1 MSLNIVSSITDRNI
15 KDNITLSDLVSYI
28 KNPDNNHKD
37 KVLLARKAGKGS
49 SVYDSIKKTE
59 IPCAILNFNHS
70 KGYVR
75 GNTVSKPTGYL
86 YIDVDGCL
94 DIDLSSPYISAY
106 WKSLS
111 GTGYSIVVAVKG
123 LTKNNYKEATM
134 EVSEVLDLPLDKG
147 AISID
152 RLTCISYD
160 PDAYY
165 NPDSEVY
172 TIESKIIKGASQSTT
187 LLSSFSYMGS
197 VPSYT
202 FSQEIRVST
211 IDDLYSGIDFNGEPV
226 YDLGSK
232 RGMYYDIGFALGGVK
247 EGSRNSTM
255 YSVVMQLRGIN
266 PWCQSK
272 QMLEFVLWVN
282 RKAFFPMLKY
292 EEVKK
297 IVDNCY
303 KVPINKV
310 KLKWAKFRRFL
321 YNKDYDLTSKDKRSL
336 MMKELNNRRSEI
348 TMKTIISA
356 INYWDFKEG
365 KITLKSLSKVT
376 GLSVDTLKKRSS
388 QIKEIIKEKN
398 LGFKG
403 KN

>member
-1 MSLNIVSSITDRNI
+1 M
-15 KDNITLSDLVSYI
+15 TLRDLVAYI
-28 KNPDNNHKD
+28 KNPDNSHKD

-59 IPCAILNFNHS
+59 IPCAVLNFTHS

-123 LTKNNYKEATM
+123 LTKKNYKEATL
-134 EVSEVLDLPLDKG
+134 EVSEVLDLPIDKG

-165 NPDSEVY
+165 NPNAEVY
-172 TIESKIIKGASQSTT
+172 TITSKKGASQSTT
-187 LLSSFSYMGS
+187 PLYSSSLLYLSSMGS
-197 VPSYT
+197 APSCT
-202 FSQEIRVST
+202 LSPEIRVST

-232 RGMYYDIGFALGGVK
+232 RGMYYDIGFVLGGVK
-247 EGSRNSTM
+247 EGARNSTM
-255 YSVVMQLRGIN
+255 YSVVMQLRGMN

-272 QMLEFVLWVN
+272 QMLEFVMWIN

-297 IVDNCY
+297 IVENCY

-310 KLKWAKFRRFL
+310 ELKWPKYRRFL
-321 YNKDYDLTSKDKRSL
+321 YNKDYDLTAKDKRSL
-336 MMKELNNRRSEI
+336 MMKELNNKRSET
-348 TMKTIISA
+348 TMKTIMSA

-365 KITLKSLSKVT
+365 KITLKSLAKVT
-376 GLSVDTLKKRSS
+376 GLSVDTLKKRSN
-388 QIKEIIKEKN
+388 QIKEIIKQKN